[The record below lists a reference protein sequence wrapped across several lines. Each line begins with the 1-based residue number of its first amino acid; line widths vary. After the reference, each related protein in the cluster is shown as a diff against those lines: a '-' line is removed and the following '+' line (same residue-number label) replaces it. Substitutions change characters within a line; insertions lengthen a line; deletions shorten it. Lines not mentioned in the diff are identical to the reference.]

1 MADYQTDD
9 EKVEAIKKWWKDNG
23 LSVAAGVAI
32 GLAAV
37 YGWRAWVDHREG
49 VGQQASAAFEQ
60 LLVASEGPDSAGALA
75 QAEAIRKGFGGSA
88 YASLADL
95 TEAKVKLK
103 AGDPAGAMTALQR
116 VVDQAPEPGLARI
129 AALRLARIAL
139 DQGDLDRASAIAGK
153 YAANG
158 ASGGAFSGDFAAVQ
172 GDIAAAQGRVADARA
187 AYERA
192 IAAGAS
198 MSQLL
203 RLKLDNLPAAG

>member
-37 YGWRAWVDHREG
+37 YGWRTWVDHREG
-49 VGQQASAAFEQ
+49 AGQQASAAFEH
-60 LLVASEGPDSAGALA
+60 LMVVSEGPDSAGALA
-75 QAEAIRKGFGGSA
+75 QAEAIRQGFGGSA

-153 YAANG
+153 YADA
-158 ASGGAFSGDFAAVQ
+158 GAFSGDFAAVQ

>member
-1 MADYQTDD
+1 MADYETDD

-23 LSVAAGVAI
+23 ISIVAGLAI

-37 YGWRAWVDHREG
+37 YGWRAWVQHREG

-60 LLVASEGPDSAGALA
+60 LLATAEGPDSASALA
-75 QAEAIRKGFGGSA
+75 QAEAIRQGYGSSA

-95 TEAKVKLK
+95 IEAKVKLK
-103 AGDPAGAMTALQR
+103 AGDPAGAVVALQR
-116 VVDQAPEPGLARI
+116 VMDKAADPALGRI
-129 AALRLARIAL
+129 AALRLARIVL
-139 DQGDLDRASAIAGK
+139 DQGDLERALVITGK
-153 YAANG
+153 YADNG
-158 ASGGAFSGDFAAVQ
+158 AFGGDFAAIQ
-172 GDIAAAQGRVADARA
+172 GDIAAAQGRTDDARA

-198 MSQLL
+198 LPELL